1 MPGPSGV
8 MASLY
13 RIVIDGADLDPVEAN
28 FVHEIKITD
37 WLRLPSTCALSVGY
51 PAADEGNPYQALDDS
66 KFVIGAEIE
75 VRLGATSDRQTQ
87 PLFAGEIVT
96 VEPEFEA
103 GGASMVVRAYDRSH
117 RMMRTRKQRF
127 FTKMSISQVVGN
139 IIGEH
144 GFRADVKTSRQ
155 THEYILQ
162 NNETDWE
169 FVARLAQ
176 KVGFEFIVR
185 DKTASFKPPEG
196 SAPVELRYPDDL
208 HAFRPRITAVQQ
220 VKEVTVRG
228 FDLVSK
234 RTVVGR
240 GSTAEQLTEAGITRQ
255 NVASKFG
262 AAKLEI
268 AGQSVRAKPEAD
280 ALAQAQLNLLANAYL
295 AAEGMCLGNPKIKAG
310 AMLKISGVGQKY
322 SGTYRVAKAEHVLT
336 TGGYVTRFANSA
348 GEHTLLGQSAGN
360 GSAARRIDSMIVG
373 IVSNNK
379 DPEAMGR
386 VKLKLPA
393 LNDVETAW
401 APVLLTSA
409 GHQRGLTMMPVPGEQ
424 VMVGFE
430 NGDPSFPYV
439 LGSLFNGRD
448 KPGSELAV
456 DDGSFAL
463 KSDKKALIAA
473 KEDITIRSDA
483 GKLEIKINNGEVT
496 ENVSKGYTGEFG
508 GAWKLNSKQ
517 GITIEAPSTSV
528 TIKAPSITVD
538 ATTSLTLKGTTVD
551 IKGSG
556 MVNISGGMINIG

>member
-13 RIVIDGADLDPVEAN
+13 RIVINGADLDPVEAN

-51 PAADEGNPYQALDDS
+51 PADEGGNPFQTLDDS
-66 KFVIGAEIE
+66 KFAIGAQIE

-87 PLFAGEIVT
+87 PLFEGEIVT
-96 VEPEFEA
+96 VEPAFEA
-103 GGASMVVRAYDRSH
+103 GGASMVVRAYDLSH
-117 RMMRTRKQRF
+117 RMMRTRLQRTF
-127 FTKMSISQVVGN
+127 MKMTISQIVSN
-139 IIGEH
+139 ICREN
-144 GFRADVKTSRQ
+144 GFRADVTASRQ
-155 THEYILQ
+155 RHEYIMQ

-176 KVGFEFIVR
+176 RIGYEFIVR
-185 DKTASFKPPEG
+185 GKTASFKPPQG
-196 SAPVELRYPDDL
+196 SAPVDLRYPDDL
-208 HAFRPRITAVQQ
+208 HAFSPRITAVAQ

-228 FDLVSK
+228 FDFVGK
-234 RTVVGR
+234 RAAVGN
-240 GSTAEQLTEAGITRQ
+240 SSSAEQLTEAGIKRKDVDTQ
-255 NVASKFG
+255 FG

-268 AGQSVRAKPEAD
+268 AGQSVRTNEEAK
-280 ALAQAQLNLLANAYL
+280 ALAHAQHNLLANAYL

-310 AMLKISGVGQKY
+310 AMLNITGVGRKY

-379 DPEAMGR
+379 DPEGWGR
-386 VKLKLPA
+386 VKVKLPA
-393 LNDVETAW
+393 LNDLETDW

-409 GHQRGLTMMPVPGEQ
+409 GNDRGLTMMPVPNEQ

-430 NGDPSFPYV
+430 NGDPSYPYV
-439 LGSLFNGRD
+439 LGSLFNGKD
-448 KPGSELAV
+448 KPGKELAV
-456 DDGSFAL
+456 QDGSFAL
-463 KSDKKALIAA
+463 KSNEKALIAA
-473 KEDITIRSDA
+473 KKDITIRSDG
-483 GKLEIKINNGEVT
+483 GKLEIKVNDGEVT

-517 GITIEAPSTSV
+517 GVTIEAPTTSV
-528 TIKAPSITVD
+528 TIKAQSITVE
-538 ATTSLTLKGTTVD
+538 ASTSLTLKGTTVD

>member
-103 GGASMVVRAYDRSH
+103 GGASMVVRAYDLSH
-117 RMMRTRKQRF
+117 RMMRTRKQRTF
-127 FTKMSISQVVGN
+127 MKMTIPQVVSN
-139 IIGEH
+139 ICRENGL
-144 GFRADVKTSRQ
+144 RADVASSRLS
-155 THEYILQ
+155 HEYILQ

-176 KVGFEFIVR
+176 RIGFEFIVR
-185 DKTASFKPPEG
+185 DKTASFKPPQK

-208 HAFRPRITAVQQ
+208 HAFSPRITAVQQ

-234 RTVVGR
+234 RAAVGSSR
-240 GSTAEQLTEAGITRQ
+240 SAEQLTEAGITR
-255 NVASKFG
+255 NAVASEFG

-268 AGQSVRAKPEAD
+268 AGQSVRSGEEAS
-280 ALAQAQLNLLANAYL
+280 AMASAQLNLLANAYL

-310 AMLKISGVGQKY
+310 TMLKISGVGQKY

-360 GSAARRIDSMIVG
+360 GSAPRRIDSMIVG

-379 DPEAMGR
+379 DPMGWGR

-393 LNDVETAW
+393 LNDVETDW
-401 APVLLTSA
+401 APVLVTSA
-409 GHQRGLTMMPVPGEQ
+409 GNDRGLTMMPVPGEQ

-430 NGDPSFPYV
+430 NGDPSYPYV
-439 LGSLFNGRD
+439 LGSLFNGKD
-448 KPGSELAV
+448 KPGTELAV

-463 KSDKKALIAA
+463 KSNEKALIAA
-473 KEDITIRSDA
+473 KKDITIRSDG
-483 GKLEIKINNGEVT
+483 GKLEIKVNNGEVT

-517 GITIEAPSTSV
+517 GVTIEAPTTSV
-528 TIKAPSITVD
+528 TIKAQSITVE
-538 ATTSLTLKGTTVD
+538 ASTSLTLKGTTVD